1 MKCVTIRLNQI
12 KNLNQFICIV
22 NRFPYE
28 MDLRSGRDVRDAKS
42 VLGILSLDLNQ
53 PLSLE
58 IHHDNCDTLLKELS
72 PFIEAD
78 SA

>member
-1 MKCVTIRLNQI
+1 MKCITIRLNHI
-12 KNLNQFICIV
+12 NKLNQFICIV

-42 VLGILSLDLNQ
+42 VLGVLSLDLKQ

-58 IHHDNCDTLLKELS
+58 IHHDSCDTLLKELS

>member
-1 MKCVTIRLNQI
+1 MKCVTIRLNLT
-12 KNLNQFICIV
+12 KNLNQFISIV

-28 MDLRSGRDVRDAKS
+28 MDLRSGRNVRDAKS
-42 VLGILSLDLNQ
+42 VLGILSLNLKQ

-58 IHHDNCDTLLKELS
+58 IHHDNCDQLLEELS

-78 SA
+78 AT